1 MMRFNSWDVVARPL
15 QVFHGVG
22 ASVHQS
28 VVYPSTVAFP
38 ILFAAFL
45 FIAYLMLYALTQLPS
60 TAQMTSPLATKQFNE
75 ST

>member
-1 MMRFNSWDVVARPL
+1 VHLSVA
-15 QVFHGVG
+15 
-22 ASVHQS
+22 
-28 VVYPSTVAFP
+28 YPSTAAFP

-60 TAQMTSPLATKQFNE
+60 TAQLASPLAAKQFNE